1 MLYGTR
7 ATIAEINA
15 NDRVIAV
22 EMRGAGAKS
31 AIPGFAFSAFER
43 PLRDGECYTLD
54 PDPNDW
60 YGSFCASVVRE
71 LCAGGA
77 NTLYERLD
85 APDSAHVAWPAAA
98 QDGQAR
104 FLAGLD
110 ALHAAGALHDFEP
123 GKRRFIGACGDRPTL
138 LVQGPPGTGKSYS
151 TAFALF
157 ARLQGAMAAG
167 RAFRAFV
174 SCKTH
179 AATDVLLG
187 DILAVQMKIRAIA
200 AHHPAVFAAYF
211 DARVLDV
218 PLFRG
223 TPRGA
228 TPDGVIPLPR
238 DNERPKGTARAA
250 DAIEEH
256 PWCIVAATPG
266 GIYRIVKDR
275 WGKEMLGHS
284 GCDCLVLDE
293 ASQMNLPEAIMAALL
308 LNRDGQLIIVGDHR
322 QMPPIVKHD
331 WEHEPRRTFKEYRT
345 YESLFLAFLP
355 HASEMIK
362 FTESFRLHAD
372 MAAFLKEEIYAQDGI
387 PFFSRNRALLA
398 PNADGDDPD
407 GFVARVLAPEHAMVV
422 IVHDEARSQ
431 LRNPFEQQLITP
443 ILEAL
448 AASPYGLGPLD
459 GLGVVVPHR
468 AQRAALRE
476 AIPCLSTRDPR
487 TGAITTSSVDTVERF
502 QGGERTAILV
512 SATESDRAYLLTSS
526 EFLLDPR
533 RLTVALSRARRKMI
547 LVASASVFTLFSAD
561 EETFAHA
568 QLWKHLLEYTCTVPL
583 WSGTLHG
590 TPVRVFGNLPMAG

>member
-1 MLYGTR
+1 
-7 ATIAEINA
+7 
-15 NDRVIAV
+15 
-22 EMRGAGAKS
+22 
-31 AIPGFAFSAFER
+31 
-43 PLRDGECYTLD
+43 
-54 PDPNDW
+54 
-60 YGSFCASVVRE
+60 
-71 LCAGGA
+71 
-77 NTLYERLD
+77 
-85 APDSAHVAWPAAA
+85 
-98 QDGQAR
+98 
-104 FLAGLD
+104 
-110 ALHAAGALHDFEP
+110 
-123 GKRRFIGACGDRPTL
+123 
-138 LVQGPPGTGKSYS
+138 
-151 TAFALF
+151 
-157 ARLQGAMAAG
+157 
-167 RAFRAFV
+167 
-174 SCKTH
+174 
-179 AATDVLLG
+179 
-187 DILAVQMKIRAIA
+187 
-200 AHHPAVFAAYF
+200 
-211 DARVLDV
+211 
-218 PLFRG
+218 
-223 TPRGA
+223 
-228 TPDGVIPLPR
+228 
-238 DNERPKGTARAA
+238 
-250 DAIEEH
+250 
-256 PWCIVAATPG
+256 
-266 GIYRIVKDR
+266 
-275 WGKEMLGHS
+275 
-284 GCDCLVLDE
+284 
-293 ASQMNLPEAIMAALL
+293 
-308 LNRDGQLIIVGDHR
+308 
-322 QMPPIVKHD
+322 
-331 WEHEPRRTFKEYRT
+331 
-345 YESLFLAFLP
+345 
-355 HASEMIK
+355 MIK